1 MRGVMIWSLVL
12 SITARHVVGKGE
24 IKKSLFQEV
33 LHIKF
38 EPVCHVKHRLLQL
51 KFYLEAAHF
60 SLNEWS
66 GN

>member
-1 MRGVMIWSLVL
+1 MRGVRTWSSVV
-12 SITARHVVGKGE
+12 SITARHVVGQGE
-24 IKKSLFQEV
+24 IRKSLFQEV

-38 EPVCHVKHRLLQL
+38 EFVCHVKHQLLQL

-60 SLNEWS
+60 SFNEWS